1 MNLTWHI
8 VKKDL
13 RALQWPLTLWTLLI
27 ATKLGIG
34 VALLTA
40 DGTEG
45 AAWFV
50 RMDGIGNLLAG
61 LECMSFVLVAALI
74 QEDMLVGTSAFWVT
88 RPISGARL
96 LKAKFIGI
104 GLIFGVLP
112 VLVTLPW
119 WLGCGYGL
127 REIAWA
133 ALETVVIQAIV
144 VLLGLLW
151 AVVTDGLG
159 RFLMWT
165 LVMLVAVP
173 TAFTVTVAYHVSHMH
188 PGPSVEV
195 VGARVGVEIAIAVL
209 GILVVVGHQFLTRNL
224 WRSITMIGTAAGLIL
239 AVWLWWPW
247 SLGLQSRWQS
257 FLARRAEATW
267 SAAAEPPGLTFA
279 VEKAELVRNPG
290 ARPDVPV
297 QLRVSYRVQG
307 LTDSQWLMPNYAN
320 NYSLRWPDGFT
331 DQGWSWF
338 QAGKSSND
346 MVWWKLLGMSPT
358 TTLKNMPE
366 DSQAIQSI
374 PASVASRLQAEPA
387 AFKLKARF
395 GLMEFDSAVQI
406 PLQPSA
412 RTMYGTTG
420 ERIAHVEKEGEEL
433 LVTFVRHRPSFLSD
447 TMIGMADYATG
458 VGQANLPQF
467 ARYLLVNH
475 ARNFVDQGTEQS
487 SLTSRIGTVS
497 IVVQT
502 TVYRG
507 SKAGGGKRPLLEAIN
522 ALNEA
527 EFTKVVFRGR
537 AGFTHEFKVD
547 SLVVEPAKP

>member
-13 RALQWPLTLWTLLI
+13 RALKWPLALWTLLI
-27 ATKLGIG
+27 ATKLGLG

-45 AAWFV
+45 QSWFI
-50 RMDGIGNLLAG
+50 RMDGFSKVLAG
-61 LECMSFVLVAALI
+61 LECISFVLVAALI
-74 QEDMLVGTSAFWVT
+74 QEDLLVGTTAFWVT

-96 LKAKFIGI
+96 LRAKLCGI
-104 GLIFGVLP
+104 GLIFGLLP

-133 ALETVVIQAIV
+133 ALETVVIQAII

-165 LVMLVAVP
+165 LVMYVAVP
-173 TAFTVTVAYHVSHMH
+173 SFTFTVAYHVSRLH
-188 PGPSVEV
+188 PGPSGEV

-209 GILVVVGHQFLTRNL
+209 GILLVVVHQFLTRNL
-224 WRSITMIGTAAGLIL
+224 WRSITMIGVAAGLIV
-239 AVWLWWPW
+239 AIGLWWPW
-247 SLGLQSRWQS
+247 SLGLQSWWQS

-279 VEKAELVRNPG
+279 VEKAELVRRPG

-297 QLRVSYRVQG
+297 QLKVNYRVQG
-307 LTDSQWLMPNYAN
+307 LTDSQWLMSSFAN
-320 NYSLRWPDGFT
+320 KYSLRWPDGFT
-331 DQGWSWF
+331 DRGWSWI
-338 QAGKSSND
+338 QSGKASND
-346 MVWWKLLGMSPT
+346 MLWWKFLGMSPT
-358 TTLKNMPE
+358 TALQNMPE
-366 DSQAIQSI
+366 DSQVIQII
-374 PASVASRLQAEPA
+374 PAAVAARLQAEPA
-387 AFKLKARF
+387 VFNLTARYAV
-395 GLMEFDSAVQI
+395 MECETPAKV

-412 RTMYGTTG
+412 RTMYGTAG

-433 LVTFVRHRPSFLSD
+433 LVTFVRHRPAFLSD

-458 VGQANLPQF
+458 VSQANLAQF
-467 ARYLLVNH
+467 AQYLLVNH
-475 ARNFVDQGTEQS
+475 ARNFLDQGTELTT
-487 SLTSRIGTVS
+487 LTSRIGTVS
-497 IVVQT
+497 IVVNT
-502 TVYRG
+502 MAYRA

-527 EFTKVVFRGR
+527 EFTKLVFRSQ
-537 AGFTHEFKVD
+537 AGFTHESKVD
-547 SLVVEPAKP
+547 HLVVEPANP